1 MSDLINHSLYEM
13 ALGLTIT
20 FMVPLIGGIIGTI
33 MSDLAALLDGKKD
46 EKEIIGRKRLLD
58 YRKGAGKEHGPA
70 GLAMQEELNIK

>member
-1 MSDLINHSLYEM
+1 MGKINRKQDPNMSDLINHSLYEM

-46 EKEIIGRKRLLD
+46 EKEII
-58 YRKGAGKEHGPA
+58 
-70 GLAMQEELNIK
+70 

>member
-46 EKEIIGRKRLLD
+46 EKEII
-58 YRKGAGKEHGPA
+58 
-70 GLAMQEELNIK
+70 